1 MLWGLPKGLLG
12 GMLEFWISL
21 YKSYAK
27 HFSKLCLSVAWSLLT
42 RCSFAWSSEHYR
54 AQKAVFFTYEVKEFK
69 QFADNM
75 IRSTVNEIKW
85 TSLLARSLNL
95 IAYISSSFP
104 AHCSLGD
111 WQVVLDKYFTSS
123 SSHIVSL
130 SGGECISLVDWFKSK
145 EKKETEK
152 EKKVYYVTSKSR
164 IGRSVR
170 LVIVKKSMT
179 TNVSVILLL
188 LDLSAAFETVD
199 NNILLDLVTE
209 VWYCWTYFGM
219 VRMLSFWLSTDG
231 TYKWLSVITKKPLM
245 QCAPREVKS
254 VFVISRH
261 GWPLIN

>member
-95 IAYISSSFP
+95 IAYISSSSP

-123 SSHIVSL
+123 SSHIVPL
-130 SGGECISLVDWFKSK
+130 SGGGCISLVDRFKS
-145 EKKETEK
+145 K
-152 EKKVYYVTSKSR
+152 EKKVYYVTWKCR

-199 NNILLDLVTE
+199 NNILLDRLSQRFGIVGHTLE
-209 VWYCWTYFGM
+209 WFACYLSDYQQTVHINGCQSSQKSLWCSVPQEKWKVCSWYR
-219 VRMLSFWLSTDG
+219 RMDG
-231 TYKWLSVITKKPLM
+231 
-245 QCAPREVKS
+245 
-254 VFVISRH
+254 H
-261 GWPLIN
+261 

>member
-1 MLWGLPKGLLG
+1 MFTFKSTVFLTLAPSGDAIDSRVRQCGRTFESNGNLNRPVLEKVQIFWGLPKGLLG
-12 GMLEFWISL
+12 GMLEFWIRL

-123 SSHIVSL
+123 SSHIVPL
-130 SGGECISLVDWFKSK
+130 SGGGCISLVDWFKSK
-145 EKKETEK
+145 EKKETQK
-152 EKKVYYVTSKSR
+152 RKKKC
-164 IGRSVR
+164 I
-170 LVIVKKSMT
+170 M
-179 TNVSVILLL
+179 
-188 LDLSAAFETVD
+188 
-199 NNILLDLVTE
+199 
-209 VWYCWTYFGM
+209 
-219 VRMLSFWLSTDG
+219 
-231 TYKWLSVITKKPLM
+231 
-245 QCAPREVKS
+245 
-254 VFVISRH
+254 
-261 GWPLIN
+261 

>member
-123 SSHIVSL
+123 SSHIVPL
-130 SGGECISLVDWFKSK
+130 SGGGCISLVDRFKSK
-145 EKKETEK
+145 EKKGHTEK
-152 EKKVYYVTSKSR
+152 EKKSVLCNLKVSNREECQVGNSKEINDNKRFCDIAVVGSLCSIWNSR
-164 IGRSVR
+164 
-170 LVIVKKSMT
+170 
-179 TNVSVILLL
+179 
-188 LDLSAAFETVD
+188 
-199 NNILLDLVTE
+199 
-209 VWYCWTYFGM
+209 
-219 VRMLSFWLSTDG
+219 
-231 TYKWLSVITKKPLM
+231 
-245 QCAPREVKS
+245 Q
-254 VFVISRH
+254 
-261 GWPLIN
+261 